1 MRPGAAKTQGPLR
14 AGPRPLASRVL
25 LAGVLILAIGCSL
38 LARQGYLRAK
48 AALAAVLIDRAWEAH
63 LKDGREHRPWGWA
76 DIVPVARLRAPR
88 LGLDRP
94 ILSGAAG
101 SALAFGLGHLD
112 GTAAPGRLGLCALAG
127 HRDTWARFLRDL
139 VRGDELIVDGRGGE
153 RRYRVAALEIV
164 DRKEMRV
171 LEPGPA
177 DRLVLVTCYPFG
189 AQRGG
194 PLRYV
199 VTALARDRGDA
210 GRPAAAR
217 PDAGRPEAG
226 RRAGDPRAVD
236 RPGTCG
242 P

>member
-1 MRPGAAKTQGPLR
+1 M
-14 AGPRPLASRVL
+14 VL
-25 LAGVLILAIGCSL
+25 LAGGLILALGCGL
-38 LARQGYLRAK
+38 LARQGYLKAK

-63 LKDGREHRPWGWA
+63 LRDGREHRPWSWA

-112 GTAAPGRLGLCALAG
+112 GTVAPGRPGLCALAG

-139 VRGDELIVDGRGGE
+139 VRGDELIVDDRGGE

-164 DRKEMRV
+164 DRREMRV
-171 LEPGPA
+171 LEPVSA

-189 AQRGG
+189 PLRGG
-194 PLRYV
+194 RLRYV
-199 VTALARDRGDA
+199 VTALARDR
-210 GRPAAAR
+210 R
-217 PDAGRPEAG
+217 DAGRPEAG
-226 RRAGDPRAVD
+226 RRAGD
-236 RPGTCG
+236 RPGRCG